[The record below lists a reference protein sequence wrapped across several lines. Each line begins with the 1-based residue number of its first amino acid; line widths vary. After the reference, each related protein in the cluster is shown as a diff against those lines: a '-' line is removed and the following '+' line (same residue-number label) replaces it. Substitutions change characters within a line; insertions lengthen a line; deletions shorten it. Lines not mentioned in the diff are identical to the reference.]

1 MFSHYLRINVFANL
15 NWNVFKCNEN
25 AEKPSPFDILVSV
38 LVLILKCFQ
47 KMQNDQIHAKTLAIN
62 AARLLARV

>member
-25 AEKPSPFDILVSV
+25 AENPSPFDILVSV
-38 LVLILKCFQ
+38 LVLILKRFQ
-47 KMQNDQIHAKTLAIN
+47 KMQNDQIYAKTLAIN
-62 AARLLARV
+62 AARLLACV

>member
-25 AEKPSPFDILVSV
+25 AENPSPFDISVSV
-38 LVLILKCFQ
+38 LVLILKRFQ
-47 KMQNDQIHAKTLAIN
+47 KMQNDQIDAKTLAIN
-62 AARLLARV
+62 AARLLACV